1 MSVLKI
7 KNRLKSI
14 ISSSDKSNFIY
25 DFIIAF
31 DQSVLTIQRLKKN
44 KSQNQTVLILR
55 NKIYF
60 YKLSKSENSKD
71 VIDKISKSA
80 IIRKFSIRYIIVTD
94 FIEFLSI
101 DTISNERLNINFD
114 ELFKHVD
121 FFLNLKS

>member
-7 KNRLKSI
+7 QNRLKSI
-14 ISSSDKSNFIY
+14 ISASDKSNFIY
-25 DFIIAF
+25 DFILAF
-31 DQSVLTIQRLKKN
+31 DQSALNIQRLKKN

-60 YKLSKSENSKD
+60 YKLGKSENSKD

-94 FIEFLSI
+94 FIDFLSI
-101 DTISNERLNINFD
+101 DTTCNQILNIRFD
-114 ELFKHVD
+114 NLFEHVD
-121 FFLNLKS
+121 FFLNLNS

>member
-14 ISSSDKSNFIY
+14 ICSSDKSNFIY

>member
-60 YKLSKSENSKD
+60 YKFSKSENSKD